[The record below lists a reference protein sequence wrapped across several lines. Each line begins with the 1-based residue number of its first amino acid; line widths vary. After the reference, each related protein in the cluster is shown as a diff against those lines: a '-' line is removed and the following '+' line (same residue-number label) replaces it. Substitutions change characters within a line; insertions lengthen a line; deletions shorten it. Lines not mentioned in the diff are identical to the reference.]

1 MKVPHFT
8 KYACLKPKVSALMT
22 ANLLIIEDDPE
33 FIDYLRRG
41 LTYEDYQVQIATSA
55 EMGMT
60 FLHTNQPDLIILDIM
75 LPGIDGI
82 TACRIIRQADYHGPI
97 LMLTARNAVDDRV
110 TGLDAGADDYLGKPF
125 GFDELLAR
133 LRALLRRQ
141 EPIRKIFTFADLE
154 LDTDLCCAYRH
165 GREITFSRTE
175 YDLLRLFLSHPQ
187 QLLTREVILEN
198 VWPGVQGDRGDVLDV
213 YVSRLRRKLGSPPLI
228 HTVYGMGY
236 ILKEDKP

>member
-1 MKVPHFT
+1 MNPH
-8 KYACLKPKVSALMT
+8 
-22 ANLLIIEDDPE
+22 LLIIEDDLE
-33 FIDYLRRG
+33 FADYLRRG
-41 LTYEDYQVQIATSA
+41 LTYEGYQVQVAASA
-55 EMGMT
+55 EMGMS
-60 FLHTNQPDLIILDIM
+60 FLHASQPDLIILDVM
-75 LPGIDGI
+75 LPGIDGMA
-82 TACRIIRQADYHGPI
+82 ACRAIRQAAYCGPV
-97 LMLTARNAVDDRV
+97 LMLTARNAVDDRI

-141 EPIRKIFTFADLE
+141 GTIGTIITFTDLE
-154 LDTDLCCAYRH
+154 LDTSLYCAYRH

-175 YDLLRLFLSHPQ
+175 YELLRLFLSHPQ

-198 VWPGVQGDRGDVLDV
+198 VWPGVKGYRGDVLDV
-213 YVSRLRRKLGSPPLI
+213 YVSRVRRKLGKPSLI